1 MAIPGDTVTDT
12 SDFFTIDRGDT
23 IVVNNT
29 RYEVLGHAK
38 EMRFGIEDPKFWV
51 KRVINCE
58 TRERKLIKLAYF
70 ESFDATLGGVKI
82 KCFRDPDKEGK
93 ILDLVRGHSHFM
105 QGEVFYDD
113 HGNNI
118 RILDIVHGRSFLDY
132 VGSFH
137 MPYETYFQKELPG
150 ILRKLVTAFEAILFL
165 HRNGFK
171 HGDIRN
177 DHIIVENKT
186 GNFVWIDFDYD
197 FAATENPFSLDIFGL
212 GNILT
217 YAVGKGFHNY
227 YMIST
232 DTYTYNGLRDRL
244 EPNDFALLD
253 KRRFINLAKLYP
265 IIPEVL
271 NGILMFFSRGA
282 AVYYE
287 TVDEIIA
294 DLNWFL
300 DNFPYQSS

>member
-1 MAIPGDTVTDT
+1 MTPPAGIVTDT
-12 SDFFTIDRGDT
+12 SDFFTIDKGDT
-23 IVVNNT
+23 IVVNDVC
-29 RYEVLGHAK
+29 YEVLGHAK

-51 KRVINCE
+51 KRVMNCE

-82 KCFRDPDKEGK
+82 KCFRDPDKEGE
-93 ILDLVRGHSHFM
+93 ILKLVRGHPGFM
-105 QGEVFYDD
+105 QGEVFFDS

-118 RILDIVHGRSFLDY
+118 RILDIIHGQSFLDY
-132 VGSFH
+132 IGTFKMS
-137 MPYETYFQKELPG
+137 YEAYFKEVLPG
-150 ILRKLVTAFEAILFL
+150 ILKKLVEAFEAILFL

-177 DHIIVENKT
+177 DHIIVEKKT
-186 GNFVWIDFDYD
+186 GRFVWIDFDYD

-212 GNILT
+212 GNILC

-232 DTYTYNGLRDRL
+232 DTHTYNGLCDRL
-244 EPNDFALLD
+244 ERNDFALLD

-271 NGILMFFSRGA
+271 NNILMFFSRGA

-294 DLNWFL
+294 DLKWFL
-300 DNFPYQSS
+300 DNVPDQA